1 MPTNNR
7 TRPAGYR
14 ERVITLPLVFVL
26 FLPVSVHA
34 GGFLGDFTACTRNG
48 NVVTLRAG
56 ESYVNISFCANDV
69 VRVDLV
75 PSPLAALDSSFAVI
89 RDVSADI
96 PVDILETDS
105 SLTVSSKMLRVR
117 CRKFPLRLAFVDS
130 SGRLLVAEPLSGGMA
145 VRGEERIARFSIQAE
160 EHFYG
165 TGERGTRLDRRGQAF
180 DCYNAQAGGYATPLA
195 TMNLNVLF
203 IASTGGYAIY
213 FDNTYRGRFDV
224 GAADST
230 VMTYSAGGG
239 VLTYYM
245 IAAPTI
251 AGELER
257 YTWLTGRQ
265 PLPPRWAFGYI
276 QSKNR
281 YRNEE
286 EARSIVRTMREKR
299 FPCDGIVLDL
309 QWFAAMGDL
318 QWDSAAWCHP
328 DQMMAD
334 FLDAGIKTVLITE
347 PYIVETSVNYA
358 EASRL
363 GYLAKDSL
371 GHAYTLENW
380 WSCGGCNAS
389 LLDMTDPA
397 ARLWWWG
404 KHPPFLGRHVAG
416 LWTDLGEPERHPGDM
431 RHFLGTTERVHNIY
445 NILWAKT
452 VFEGMSR
459 FRPGE
464 RIFNLTRSGSAG
476 IQRYG
481 VIPWSGDVSR
491 SFAGLEVQLP
501 MLLNMG
507 MSGLA
512 YHNSDIGGYARNPTT
527 PELYIRWMEFG
538 VFSPVTRAHGA
549 GEVVHGAPTEP
560 WQFGPEA
567 EGICR
572 EMLRLRYRLLP
583 YNYTM
588 AYRNYETGLPLARP
602 IIMMYPGDKRFTDE
616 SSSYLWGDDFLV
628 SPVVEAGQ
636 RTKRVN
642 FPKGEWVDFWTDELV
657 RGGKTLEVSA
667 PLGRIPLFVKS
678 GSIIPMAPPMHYSDE
693 GSLDTLTLCVYPAS
707 GGTSTSFL
715 YEDDGKT
722 TSYQNGSY
730 SLAKFQQSSVKENG
744 LLHVTFGIGA
754 ANGRYTGKPHKRTYA
769 VEIHRV
775 SAPPAGVRLNG
786 KVVPVVS
793 SASGARFAGA
803 GYRFDP
809 RVSRLTVFV
818 SGNSDSAYT
827 LSLSFPMAR

>member
-1 MPTNNR
+1 MNR
-7 TRPAGYR
+7 TCAAGYR
-14 ERVITLPLVFVL
+14 ERVIALLLVFFL
-26 FLPVSVHA
+26 FLPCAVHA
-34 GGFLGDFTACTRNG
+34 GGSLGDFTGFTRYG
-48 NVVTLRAG
+48 NVVTLRTSG
-56 ESYVNISFCANDV
+56 SSVNISFYAKDV
-69 VRVDLV
+69 VRVDLL
-75 PSPLAALDSSFAVI
+75 PSPLAAADSSFAVI
-89 RDVSADI
+89 RDVSGDI
-96 PVDILETDS
+96 PATILETDS
-105 SLTVSSKMLRVR
+105 SLTISSQMLRVH
-117 CRKFPLRLAFVDS
+117 CRKFPLRLAFIDS
-130 SGRLLVAEPLSGGMA
+130 SGRQLVAEPVSGGMA
-145 VRGEERIARFSIQAE
+145 ARGEERTARFSIRPD

-165 TGERGTRLDRRGQAF
+165 TGERGTSLDRRARAF
-180 DCYNAQAGGYATPLA
+180 DCYNTQVGGYATPLA
-195 TMNLNVLF
+195 MMNLNVSF
-203 IASTGGYAIY
+203 VASTGGYAIF

-224 GAADST
+224 GASDSA
-230 VMTYSAGGG
+230 VMTYTAGGG
-239 VLTYYM
+239 VLTYYL

-251 AGELER
+251 AGEIER

-265 PLPPRWAFGYI
+265 PLPPRWALGYI

-281 YRNEE
+281 YRDEV
-286 EARSIVRTMREKR
+286 EARSIVRTVREKK
-299 FPCDGIVLDL
+299 FPCDAIVLDL

-318 QWDSAAWCHP
+318 RWDTAAWHDP
-328 DQMMAD
+328 DRMMSD
-334 FLDAGIKTVLITE
+334 FLDAGIRTILITE
-347 PYIVETSVNYA
+347 PYIVRTSVNYE

-371 GHAYTLENW
+371 GHTYTLDKW
-380 WSCGGCNAS
+380 WSCGGCNAY

-397 ARLWWWG
+397 ARAWWWG

-431 RHFLGTTERVHNIY
+431 RHFLGTAQRVHNIY
-445 NILWAKT
+445 NLLWAKT
-452 VFEGMSR
+452 VFEGMNR

-464 RIFNLTRSGSAG
+464 RVFNLTRSGFAG

-491 SFAGLEVQLP
+491 SFAGLGVQLP

-527 PELYIRWMEFG
+527 PELYVRWMEFG

-786 KVVPVVS
+786 KDVPVVS
-793 SASGARFAGA
+793 SACGARFAGA

>member
-1 MPTNNR
+1 MRTNNS
-7 TRPAGYR
+7 TRPAGDR
-14 ERVITLPLVFVL
+14 GRVTTVPLVFIL
-26 FLPVSVHA
+26 FFPALVYA
-34 GGFLGDFTACTRNG
+34 GGSLGNFTACTRQG
-48 NVVTLRAG
+48 NVVTLHAG
-56 ESYVNISFCANDV
+56 ESFVNISFCAHEV
-69 VRVDLV
+69 VRVDLLT
-75 PSPLAALDSSFAVI
+75 SPLAAVDSSFAVI
-89 RDVSADI
+89 RGVAADI
-96 PVDILETDS
+96 PPTILETDS
-105 SLTVSSKMLRVR
+105 TLTVSSQMLRVH
-117 CRKFPLRLAFVDS
+117 CGKFPLRLAFVDS
-130 SGRLLVAEPLSGGMA
+130 SGRGLVAEPRSGGMA
-145 VRGEERIARFSIQAE
+145 VQGEKKIARFSILPD

-180 DCYNAQAGGYATPLA
+180 DCYNTQVGGYATPLA
-195 TMNLNVLF
+195 TMNVNVPF
-203 IASTGGYAIY
+203 IASTNGYAIF
-213 FDNTYRGRFDV
+213 FDNTYSGRFDV
-224 GAADST
+224 GASDGT
-230 VMTYSAGGG
+230 VMTYSAAGG
-239 VLTYYM
+239 VLTYYV
-245 IAAPTI
+245 IAARTL

-299 FPCDGIVLDL
+299 FPCDAIVLDL

-318 QWDSAAWCHP
+318 RWDATAWCNP
-328 DQMMAD
+328 DQMMSD
-334 FLDAGIKTVLITE
+334 LLEAGLKTVLITE

-363 GYLAKDSL
+363 GLFAKDSL
-371 GHAYTLENW
+371 GHTYTLDKW
-380 WSCGGCNAS
+380 WSCGGCSAS

-404 KHPPFLGRHVAG
+404 KHPPFLGKHVAG

-431 RHFLGTTERVHNIY
+431 RHFLGTAQRVHNIY
-445 NILWAKT
+445 NLLWAKT

-464 RIFNLTRSGSAG
+464 RVFNLTRSGSAG

-491 SFAGLEVQLP
+491 SFGGLEVQLP

-527 PELYIRWMEFG
+527 PELYVRWMEFG

-560 WQFGPEA
+560 WQFGAEA
-567 EGICR
+567 EDICR
-572 EMLRLRYRLLP
+572 NMLMLRYRLLP
-583 YNYTM
+583 YIYTM
-588 AYRNYETGLPLARP
+588 AYRNYQTGLPLARP
-602 IIMMYPGDKRFTDE
+602 LIMIYPGDKRFADE
-616 SSSYLWGDDFLV
+616 SSTYLWGEDFLV

-636 RTKRVN
+636 TSKRVN
-642 FPKGEWVDFWTDELV
+642 FPEGEWVNFWTDELV
-657 RGGKTLEVSA
+657 RGGKTLEVAA

-678 GSIIPMAPPMHYSDE
+678 GSIIPMAPPMQFSDE
-693 GSLDTLTLCVYPAS
+693 RPMDTLTLCVYPAP
-707 GGTSTSFL
+707 GGAAASFL

-722 TSYQNGSY
+722 TAYQGGSLSLTRFTQSAEAKNGRRR
-730 SLAKFQQSSVKENG
+730 LEI
-744 LLHVTFGIGA
+744 GIGA
-754 ANGRYTGKPHKRTYA
+754 SEGNFAGKAMNRTYA

-775 SAPPAGVRLNG
+775 AAPPAYVRINGEYVPEFSPASGVR
-786 KVVPVVS
+786 
-793 SASGARFAGA
+793 SAGT
-803 GYRFDP
+803 GYLFDS
-809 RVSRLTVFV
+809 RLSRLTVIV
-818 SGNSDSAYT
+818 ACSADSAYT
-827 LSLSFPMAR
+827 VSLSFPLAP